1 MSKNQNQVAAPA
13 AAGVGGNPAW
23 QQNRVPVTH
32 IYDVRSY
39 MFEIETK
46 EVLHIDRMGADD
58 IARAI
63 EKLAVT
69 KSVWVWADEGMISM
83 KLANW
88 KIKVMRDAVVVNAG
102 DYVLVADD
110 RFLLLRADR
119 DGWYV
124 PVAKG
129 NEITW
134 DGTEEYLRP
143 SDLRRVVKDA
153 LKRVLERT
161 YWI

>member
-63 EKLAVT
+63 EELAVA
-69 KSVWVWADEGMISM
+69 KSIWIWADEDVLSM
-83 KLANW
+83 KLGKW
-88 KIKVMRDAVVVNAG
+88 KIRVMPDSVVVNAG

-143 SDLRRVVKDA
+143 SDLRRVVKDV
-153 LKRVLERT
+153 LRRVIECVGWL
-161 YWI
+161 

>member
-1 MSKNQNQVAAPA
+1 MESNKTNVAAER
-13 AAGVGGNPAW
+13 AAGAGGNPAR

-88 KIKVMRDAVVVNAG
+88 KIKVMPDSVVVNAG

-119 DGWYV
+119 DGWFI
-124 PVAKG
+124 PIIKG

-134 DGTEEYLRP
+134 DGTEELLRP
-143 SDLRRVVKDA
+143 SDIRRIAKEA
-153 LKRVLERT
+153 LKRVLEHTR
-161 YWI
+161 WL